1 MNIKQSIRCSV
12 DFMDFT
18 KPDAKNRVFVDLSCQ
33 RNCEYK
39 TMCLKIR
46 GIVEARL
53 NGGLK

>member
-1 MNIKQSIRCSV
+1 MNIKQAGRCSM

-18 KPDAKNRVFVDLSCQ
+18 KPDAKNRIFVEFTCQ
-33 RNCEYK
+33 INCEYK

-46 GIVEARL
+46 GVIEKRV

>member
-1 MNIKQSIRCSV
+1 MNIKQAGRCSM

-18 KPDAKNRVFVDLSCQ
+18 QPDAKNRIFVEFTCHI
-33 RNCEYK
+33 NCEYK

-46 GIVEARL
+46 GVIEKRV